1 MYSSTHYYAKAL
13 ETEGVLGKLLPYILP
28 LQGKKAFKS
37 NVSKAR
43 TLQRSKGAK
52 KFVFVLKVLF
62 S

>member
-1 MYSSTHYYAKAL
+1 MNSSTRYTKAL
-13 ETEGVLGKLLPYILP
+13 ETEGVLGNLLPYILP
-28 LQGKKAFKS
+28 LQGKQAFKS

-43 TLQRSKGAK
+43 TLQRPKGAK